1 MDKTFPIE
9 EALISPLVELVMKEI
24 LGVKYIPK
32 DDENNA
38 SDDMSN
44 VQLKK

>member
-24 LGVKYIPK
+24 LGVKYTPK

-38 SDDMSN
+38 SDDTSN
-44 VQLKK
+44 MQTKR